1 MLPIA
6 REQLKQGKPM
16 AIFGLLIA
24 GWIRYLG
31 GTDDAGKPITPTDPL
46 RDELQRQVQR
56 GDTDPTPFLGLHQIF
71 GSDLPQAEPFV
82 NAVRQ
87 ALASLY
93 TNGTRATVQNHLKG

>member
-1 MLPIA
+1 MC
-6 REQLKQGKPM
+6 
-16 AIFGLLIA
+16 
-24 GWIRYLG
+24 IR
-31 GTDDAGKPITPTDPL
+31 D
-46 RDELQRQVQR
+46 R